1 MEKGAFIVFE
11 GIDGSG
17 KTTQAKL
24 LQEELK
30 RNGFG
35 VLLTKE
41 PTDGPIGQII
51 RRGLRGELNFSMKT
65 IQLLFT
71 ADRSYH
77 LETTILPALREGK
90 VVISDRYFYS
100 TIAYGMLELEK
111 EWLKKINSG
120 FLEPDMVFLIDI
132 DPETSLERLSTS
144 RKAKEKFEDLEKL
157 RKVRENYLEISKE
170 YKNFYVVNGNR
181 NAEEIHRDILKIVK
195 GYLYTLK

>member
-51 RRGLRGELNFSMKT
+51 RKGLRGELNFSMKT

-157 RKVRENYLEISKE
+157 RKVRGNYLEISRE

-181 NAEEIHRDILKIVK
+181 SAEEIHRDILKIVK

>member
-1 MEKGAFIVFE
+1 MKKGAFIVFE

-30 RNGFG
+30 RNGFEA
-35 VLLTKE
+35 LLTKE

-51 RRGLRGELNFSMKT
+51 RKGLRGELNFSMKT

-144 RKAKEKFEDLEKL
+144 RKTKEKFEDLEKL
-157 RKVRENYLEISKE
+157 RKVRENYLEISRE